1 MNTTPEF
8 NDSTETLLKR
18 ILLIYQ
24 NGGGVGPEGPAGPQ
38 GPAGTNGLDGK
49 TILNGSGAPAAGLGV
64 DGDFYIDTTGN
75 LIYGPKTAGAWGAGV
90 SIVGPTGN
98 TGPVGPTGPTGATGA
113 DGQSSSFYDYK
124 VKTGQTS
131 GDPGNT
137 YLIYN
142 NATQTSATQ
151 INVSHID
158 KDGYDIDILL
168 ALIKTGDIFFIQ
180 DSSESNNY
188 QKWQVSGTPV
198 AQTGYFEFPVTLVT
212 SAGTGTTGLG
222 NNLEVLFI
230 IATSSGGGGGGGADL
245 QEVWLHTGI

>member
-1 MNTTPEF
+1 MNTNPEF
-8 NDSTETLLKR
+8 NDSSVTLLKK
-18 ILLIYQ
+18 ILQIYQ
-24 NGGGVGPEGPAGPQ
+24 NGGGIGPEGPA

-49 TILNGSGAPAAGLGV
+49 TILNGSGAPGAGLGV
-64 DGDFYIDTTGN
+64 DGDFYIDTTGE
-75 LIYGPKTAGAWGAGV
+75 LIYGPKTGGAWGAGV
-90 SIVGPTGN
+90 SIVGD
-98 TGPVGPTGPTGATGA
+98 TGPVGPAGPTGPTGA

-124 VKTGQTS
+124 IKTTITS

-137 YLIYN
+137 YIIYN

-151 INVSHID
+151 INVSHIN

-168 ALIKTGDIFFIQ
+168 NLIKTGDQFFIQ
-180 DSSESNNY
+180 DVSDSTNY
-188 QKWQVSGTPV
+188 QKWQVTSTPTEQ
-198 AQTGYFEFPVTLVT
+198 ATYIEIPVTLVT
-212 SAGTGTTGLG
+212 SIGTGTTGFG